1 MVRDALNHSLNK
13 AMLKT
18 KKDTLHL
25 DGDTFLPFRLKSNSE
40 QFGNT
45 IQRELWKHL
54 IDHFGA

>member
-1 MVRDALNHSLNK
+1 
-13 AMLKT
+13 MLKT

-45 IQRELWKHL
+45 IQRELWEHL